1 MLVTRLMLIQALLV
15 LVADPCPLVSPLLP
29 HLSGPLTLFLPFG
42 RFYLTSYTPC
52 SPVAHTMRLEKCY
65 VCSSTVYPGHG
76 TMFVRNDSKSFRF
89 CRSKCRKLFAMK
101 KNPRHLRWTK
111 AFRAAAGKELVVDA
125 TFEFERRRNVVA
137 KYDREVMASSLRAMT
152 KVSEVKVLR
161 QADFHRRRMRA
172 KEVTE
177 RKDGIRD
184 LTQSIQLVEP
194 VLVRERA
201 EARARVGQAVREEE
215 PQARMAVDE

>member
-1 MLVTRLMLIQALLV
+1 
-15 LVADPCPLVSPLLP
+15 
-29 HLSGPLTLFLPFG
+29 
-42 RFYLTSYTPC
+42 
-52 SPVAHTMRLEKCY
+52 
-65 VCSSTVYPGHG
+65 
-76 TMFVRNDSKSFRF
+76 
-89 CRSKCRKLFAMK
+89 MK

-152 KVSEVKVLR
+152 KVSEVKALR

-201 EARARVGQAVREEE
+201 EAKARVGQAVREEE